1 MPGEIRRMFFADGVN
16 VTASSLDGATSKSIN
31 AVFDGTVT
39 SLTVDVSSIT
49 SIAKSRIWVLRKP
62 TGSDNEQIIA
72 KITTPTDTSV
82 FISTDE
88 IALPA
93 GTYTLLGV

>member
-1 MPGEIRRMFFADGVN
+1 MSRGEIKALYFADGIS
-16 VTASSLDGATSKSIN
+16 VTAGVDVSTAKSIS

-39 SLTVDVSSIT
+39 SLTVDVSTIT
-49 SIAKSRIWVLRKP
+49 AIAKSRAWILKKP
-62 TGSDNEQIIA
+62 TANDGEQIIA